1 MKKIDL
7 SFTFY
12 HHGVNKL
19 TFFSGVDI
27 LIFLFWFVIV
37 LAISFYIKSRN
48 SDKKH
53 YRYFLPNFLF
63 KVFFSLIFAFY
74 YILYIKGGDSIA
86 FFDTSR
92 SLTNLMFQDFNAYIR
107 EWPIYTMSE
116 NYINPF
122 SSLTGFPPGWITRE
136 PEGYF
141 VSKIF
146 SIVNLLTGSSY
157 FSTTLLMAF
166 FTSIASFKLYDFVVS
181 FGVHN
186 YKTLATFF
194 LFVPSLSFW
203 CTGISKDTLIF
214 ICICYLI
221 PTIYNLVVGKSKLKL
236 QNVINILLFSWILIN
251 IRSFMLYTVIVPFIF
266 AFNVQFS
273 KRLFSTKSGQRFMRT
288 IVVLIG
294 FGFIGFIFSTET
306 SNKYLKEAE
315 LTQQDFKNN
324 PTYTGAKYDL
334 GEVSFTPGG
343 LLRAMP
349 LSIFTGIYRPFP
361 WEAFSLGLIL
371 NAIESVI
378 LIYLTLVFLINNRIS
393 RIRTIRES
401 DILTYSLYFVIIF
414 AFITGFTSVIFGI
427 LVRLR
432 APLLPFFLMLLTAK
446 PEEEN
451 KEGQYEEEA
460 QEVLAI

>member
-7 SFTFY
+7 SFTLY
-12 HHGVNKL
+12 HDGVNKL
-19 TFFSGVDI
+19 TFFSGLDI
-27 LIFLFWFVIV
+27 LIFMFWFAIV
-37 LAISFYIKSRN
+37 LIISLYIKTRN
-48 SDKKH
+48 SEKEH

-63 KVFFSLIFAFY
+63 KVLFSLIFAFY
-74 YILYIKGGDSIA
+74 YILLIKGGDSIA

-92 SLTNLMFQDFNAYIR
+92 ILTNLMFQDFNAYIK
-107 EWPIYTMSE
+107 EWPIYAMSE

-122 SSLTGFPPGWITRE
+122 SSLTGHPPGWITRE

-141 VSKIF
+141 VSKLF
-146 SIVNLLTGSSY
+146 SIVNLLTRSSY

-166 FTSIASFKLYDFVVS
+166 FTSLASFKLYDFVVS

-194 LFVPSLSFW
+194 LFIPSLSFW
-203 CTGISKDTLIF
+203 CTGVSKDTLIF
-214 ICICYLI
+214 ISICYLI

-236 QNVINILLFSWILIN
+236 QNIIYILLFSWILIN

-273 KRLFSTKSGQRFMRT
+273 KRIFSTKSGQRFMRT
-288 IVVLIG
+288 IVILIG
-294 FGFIGFIFSTET
+294 FGFIGFFFSGET
-306 SNKYLKEAE
+306 ANKYLKEAE
-315 LTQQDFKNN
+315 VTQQDFKNN
-324 PTYTGAKYDL
+324 STYTGARYDL
-334 GEVSFTPGG
+334 GEVSYTPAG

-361 WEAFSLGLIL
+361 WEALSPGLIL

-378 LIYLTLVFLINNRIS
+378 LIYLTFVFLFNNRSS

-401 DILTYSLYFVIIF
+401 DILTFSLYFVIIF
-414 AFITGFTSVIFGI
+414 AFMTGFTSVIFGI

-432 APLLPFFLMLLTAK
+432 APLLPFFMMLLTVK
-446 PEEEN
+446 PEEEIQ
-451 KEGQYEEEA
+451 KEEA
-460 QEVLAI
+460 IEEIAV

>member
-7 SFTFY
+7 SFTLY
-12 HHGVNKL
+12 HDGVNKL
-19 TFFSGVDI
+19 TFFSGLDI
-27 LIFLFWFVIV
+27 LIFMFWFTIV
-37 LAISFYIKSRN
+37 LIISLYIKTRN
-48 SDKKH
+48 SEKEH

-63 KVFFSLIFAFY
+63 KVLFSLIFAFY
-74 YILYIKGGDSIA
+74 YILFIKGGDSIA

-92 SLTNLMFQDFNAYIR
+92 ILTNLMFQDFDAYIR
-107 EWPIYTMSE
+107 EWPTYAMTE

-122 SSLTGFPPGWITRE
+122 SSLTGLPPGWITRE

-141 VSKIF
+141 VSKLF
-146 SIVNLLTGSSY
+146 SIINLLTRSSY
-157 FSTTLLMAF
+157 FSTTLLIAF
-166 FTSIASFKLYDFVVS
+166 FTSLASFKLYDFVVS

-194 LFVPSLSFW
+194 LFIPSLSFW
-203 CTGISKDTLIF
+203 CTGVSKDTLIF

-236 QNVINILLFSWILIN
+236 RNIIYILLFSWILIN

-273 KRLFSTKSGQRFMRT
+273 KRIFSSKSGQRFMRT

-294 FGFIGFIFSTET
+294 FGFIGFFFSGET
-306 SNKYLKEAE
+306 ANKYLKEAE
-315 LTQQDFKNN
+315 VTQQDFKNN
-324 PTYTGAKYDL
+324 TTYTGARYDL
-334 GEVSFTPGG
+334 GEVSYTPAG

-361 WEAFSLGLIL
+361 WEALSPGLIL
-371 NAIESVI
+371 NAVESVI
-378 LIYLTLVFLINNRIS
+378 LIYLTFVFIFKNRRS

-401 DILTYSLYFVIIF
+401 DILTFSLYFVIIF
-414 AFITGFTSVIFGI
+414 AFMTGFTSVIFGI

-432 APLLPFFLMLLTAK
+432 APLLPFFLMLLTVK

-451 KEGQYEEEA
+451 QNQEITDEA
-460 QEVLAI
+460 VI